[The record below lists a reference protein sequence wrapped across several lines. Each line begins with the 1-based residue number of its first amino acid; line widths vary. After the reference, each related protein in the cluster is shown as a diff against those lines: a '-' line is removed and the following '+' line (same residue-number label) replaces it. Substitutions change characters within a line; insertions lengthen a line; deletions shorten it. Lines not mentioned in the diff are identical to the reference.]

1 MSKENQS
8 NLLVTFSNI
17 ISNVLNPLFSL
28 LIFFVVYSYQK
39 SDGEINLKSFT
50 AYSPRNHS
58 NFRMDLLECKKRKLY
73 QYGCF

>member
-28 LIFFVVYSYQK
+28 LIFFVVYSYHK
-39 SDGEINLKSFT
+39 SEGEINL
-50 AYSPRNHS
+50 
-58 NFRMDLLECKKRKLY
+58 
-73 QYGCF
+73 